1 MWELINNEELKK
13 GFVNGCFWCNC
24 LQIIIL
30 KNCYFAN
37 LGVGLYVLFFLNIY
51 VKFTN

>member
-13 GFVNGCFWCNC
+13 VFVNKCFWCNC

-37 LGVGLYVLFFLNIY
+37 LGVGLHVLFFLNIY